1 MYKYVQKVEYVW
13 LLKSCNSCRRV
24 DDAAASGPNSLNDA
38 AASDNTSLND
48 AATSGKTSL
57 NDAAASGPT
66 SLNVLN
72 KTVHWK
78 CDIVLIGFH
87 SACLAQTRLLLRL
100 LGLLRTKTDYF
111 ELD

>member
-38 AASDNTSLND
+38 AASGN
-48 AATSGKTSL
+48 TSL

-78 CDIVLIGFH
+78 CDIVLIGLH